1 MSPGEA
7 HAALDLAPPFTR
19 EQLETA
25 YHHALTFWHPSHFA
39 DDEAALAEAMNQT
52 IRINEAYQFLLRP
65 PGEEKSPLA
74 TARRLTLPTAPVL
87 AEPKVEQ
94 IPPRILGPRLR
105 LPPAPV
111 VAASP
116 AFTPVGQNRTNSG
129 GSGVL
134 TPRTPSGTASSFT
147 PMPPPT
153 AVRPAPAQVQP
164 FRLTMPWMIGIGG
177 VIALMIFWSFTQAG
191 LTSRLR
197 RPFFGSGAPA
207 SGDSRSFSAS
217 LPPRPT
223 RLPAQFEGL
232 YQRAT
237 ENNDPVAQ
245 RKLGDNLR
253 YSAAYEESE
262 RSQSTAWYRVAA
274 SQGDTEAQRQLGDAY
289 RFGLGVAPDMSQA
302 IAWYQKAA
310 SNGDSKARE
319 ALKKLKPQDQALGL
333 P

>member
-1 MSPGEA
+1 
-7 HAALDLAPPFTR
+7 
-19 EQLETA
+19 
-25 YHHALTFWHPSHFA
+25 
-39 DDEAALAEAMNQT
+39 MNQT

-197 RPFFGSGAPA
+197 RPFFSDQVPPHQVTAAHFQHRYLRAPHVCPRSLKGSTNGP
-207 SGDSRSFSAS
+207 RKITTRWRSAS
-217 LPPRPT
+217 
-223 RLPAQFEGL
+223 
-232 YQRAT
+232 
-237 ENNDPVAQ
+237 
-245 RKLGDNLR
+245 
-253 YSAAYEESE
+253 
-262 RSQSTAWYRVAA
+262 
-274 SQGDTEAQRQLGDAY
+274 
-289 RFGLGVAPDMSQA
+289 
-302 IAWYQKAA
+302 
-310 SNGDSKARE
+310 
-319 ALKKLKPQDQALGL
+319 
-333 P
+333 

>member
-25 YHHALTFWHPSHFA
+25 YHHALAFWHPSHFA
-39 DDEAALAEAMNQT
+39 EDEAALAEALDQT

-65 PGEEKSPLA
+65 PGEEKTPSITSPRLA
-74 TARRLTLPTAPVL
+74 LPVAPVL

-94 IPPRILGPRLR
+94 VPPRILGPRLR

-116 AFTPVGQNRTNSG
+116 TFTPVGQTRTGASG
-129 GSGVL
+129 AGVL
-134 TPRTPSGTASSFT
+134 TPRTPGGIGSGLT
-147 PMPPPT
+147 PSPPP
-153 AVRPAPAQVQP
+153 PPAQPTPPRDKPSRVT
-164 FRLTMPWMIGIGG
+164 FPWMVGIGG

-191 LTSRLR
+191 LTSRLQ
-197 RPFFGSGAPA
+197 RPFFGSGGPS
-207 SGDSRSFSAS
+207 SGGGSSFSSS
-217 LPPRPT
+217 LPPRPV
-223 RLPAQFEGL
+223 RLPAHLEGL
-232 YQRAT
+232 YQQAT
-237 ENNDPVAQ
+237 VDNDPVAQ

-253 YSAAYEESE
+253 YSAAFEESD
-262 RSQSTAWYRVAA
+262 RSQSTAWYRLAA

-289 RFGLGVAPDMSQA
+289 RFGLGVVPDMSQA
-302 IAWYQKAA
+302 MAWYQKAA

-319 ALKKLKPQDQALGL
+319 ALRNLNP
-333 P
+333 

>member
-25 YHHALTFWHPSHFA
+25 YHTALTFWHPSHFA
-39 DDEAALAEAMNQT
+39 DDEAALAEAMDQT

-65 PGEEKSPLA
+65 PGEEKSPSI
-74 TARRLTLPTAPVL
+74 TAPRLTLPAAPVL

-94 IPPRILGPRLR
+94 VPPRILGPRLR
-105 LPPAPV
+105 LPRAPV

-116 AFTPVGQNRTNSG
+116 TFSPVGQERAGSSSSGVSFPRPSG
-129 GSGVL
+129 GA
-134 TPRTPSGTASSFT
+134 PSGFVPS
-147 PMPPPT
+147 PPT
-153 AVRPAPAQVQP
+153 TTARAAPEQHKP
-164 FRLTMPWMIGIGG
+164 IRLTVPWVVGIGG
-177 VIALMIFWSFTQAG
+177 VMALMIFWSFTQAG
-191 LTSRLR
+191 LKSRLQ
-197 RPFFGSGAPA
+197 RPFFGSGTSS
-207 SGDSRSFSAS
+207 SGDSRSFSSS
-217 LPPRPT
+217 LPPRPA

-232 YQRAT
+232 YQQAT
-237 ENNDPVAQ
+237 ADNDPVAQ

-253 YSAAYEESE
+253 YSAAYEESD
-262 RSQSTAWYRVAA
+262 RSQSTAWYRLAA

-289 RFGLGVAPDMSQA
+289 RFGLGVVPDMSQA

-319 ALKKLKPQDQALGL
+319 ALKKLNP
-333 P
+333 

>member
-25 YHHALTFWHPSHFA
+25 YHHALAFWHPSHFA
-39 DDEAALAEAMNQT
+39 DDEAALAEAMDQT

-65 PGEEKSPLA
+65 PGEEKSTSV
-74 TARRLTLPTAPVL
+74 TAPRLTLPSAPVL
-87 AEPKVEQ
+87 AEPRVEQ
-94 IPPRILGPRLR
+94 VPPRILGPRLR
-105 LPPAPV
+105 LPAAPK

-116 AFTPVGQNRTNSG
+116 TFAPVGKERTGSS

-134 TPRTPSGTASSFT
+134 TPRTPGGIASSFT
-147 PMPPPT
+147 PSPPP
-153 AVRPAPAQVQP
+153 VVSRSAPAESNP
-164 FRLTMPWMIGIGG
+164 FRLTLPWVMGIGG

-197 RPFFGSGAPA
+197 RPFFGSGGSS
-207 SGDSRSFSAS
+207 SGGGNSFSSS
-217 LPPRPT
+217 LPPRPV
-223 RLPAQFEGL
+223 RLPAHLEGL
-232 YQRAT
+232 YQQAT
-237 ENNDPVAQ
+237 VDNDPVAQ

-253 YSAAYEESE
+253 YSAAYEESD
-262 RSQSTAWYRVAA
+262 RSQSTAWYRLAA

-289 RFGLGVAPDMSQA
+289 RFGLGVVPDMGQA

-319 ALKKLKPQDQALGL
+319 ALKNLNP
-333 P
+333 